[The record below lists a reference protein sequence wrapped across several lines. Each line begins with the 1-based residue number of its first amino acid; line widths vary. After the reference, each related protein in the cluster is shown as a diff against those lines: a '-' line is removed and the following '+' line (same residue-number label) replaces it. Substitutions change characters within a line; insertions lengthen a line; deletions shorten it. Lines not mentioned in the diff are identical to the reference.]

1 MPPVSFIQENP
12 LQLDTFVLVVFYY
25 LIGAYSMT
33 NLDRMKLWND
43 YIETTRDTGR
53 AMKLDSVLELRM
65 NAFIKAR
72 ELKLSRVEV

>member
-1 MPPVSFIQENP
+1 
-12 LQLDTFVLVVFYY
+12 
-25 LIGAYSMT
+25 MT